1 MIPTVL
7 SLLTSALGATVPTQ
21 VAHNQHLATLSSQQS
36 IYKNAVGKSYTHA
49 RELAD
54 FEMSLHERTLRRAQ
68 QLHYETVSYELD
80 IARREVA
87 RDVWSQKNEMIQTLM
102 VINTVMVISIYSL
115 LVQGYQFSDGD
126 DNSSEGASSSLS
138 LSLAFT
144 CLCSLSVACHV
155 LSIFVAFKLNSRTI
169 QFQMHN
175 PNTKYRPCGRV
186 HLGFDDF
193 FSCHGATLETLA
205 FYLFYLGTSLSLI
218 TSAIF
223 IWVVLLGRNN
233 NNNNDTS
240 ASGASVSSVM
250 LGNLL
255 SVGIVNT
262 IVAIVGVVASVVV
275 YFLWK

>member
-1 MIPTVL
+1 MFGTAL
-7 SLLTSALGATVPTQ
+7 TLLTSALCAVVPTQ
-21 VAHNQHLATLSSQQS
+21 VAHNQHLATLQSQQS
-36 IYKNAVGKSYTHA
+36 IHKNAVGKSYTHA

-54 FEMSLHERTLRRAQ
+54 FEMSLHDRTLRRAQ

-87 RDVWSQKNEMIQTLM
+87 RDVWSQKNEMVQTLM

-115 LVQGYQFSDGD
+115 LVQGYQFSNGD
-126 DNSSEGASSSLS
+126 SSSSSGGSSVLVVVLSEGYTF
-138 LSLAFT
+138 AFT

-175 PNTKYRPCGRV
+175 PKTKYRPCGRV
-186 HLGFDDF
+186 HLDFDDF
-193 FSCHGATLETLA
+193 FSCHGATLERLA

-223 IWVVLLGRNN
+223 IWTVLLGRASDNN
-233 NNNNDTS
+233 N
-240 ASGASVSSVM
+240 SS
-250 LGNLL
+250 LIGKLL

-262 IVAIVGVVASVVV
+262 IVAVVGVVASVVV